1 MTASTHAI
9 ELVAVAAAAA
19 DSKQA
24 TDLVALDVSAT
35 LPLAD
40 AFLLAS
46 GRNERN
52 VIAIASE
59 IEEKLQEI
67 GTKAIRREGRGGGGW
82 VRRDVG
88 DRIGHVVRGE
98 DRLYYQL
105 ERLWSDSPVI
115 PIDLPEPTAA
125 AAE

>member
-40 AFLLAS
+40 AFNGLCALGRHFLRRLA
-46 GRNERN
+46 RQ
-52 VIAIASE
+52 AILHDRPPAL
-59 IEEKLQEI
+59 K
-67 GTKAIRREGRGGGGW
+67 RGGG
-82 VRRDVG
+82 
-88 DRIGHVVRGE
+88 
-98 DRLYYQL
+98 
-105 ERLWSDSPVI
+105 
-115 PIDLPEPTAA
+115 
-125 AAE
+125 